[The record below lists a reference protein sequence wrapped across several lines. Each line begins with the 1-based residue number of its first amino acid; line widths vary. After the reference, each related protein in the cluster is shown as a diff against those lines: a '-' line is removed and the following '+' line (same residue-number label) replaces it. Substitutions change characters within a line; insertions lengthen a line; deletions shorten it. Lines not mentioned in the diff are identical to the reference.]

1 MKTNTDQTSNTTWI
15 GIDVSKRELE
25 IHSYNPHPKLSK
37 PIPNTPAEIKKLIT
51 ALQQI
56 PNPHLIFEAT
66 GGYEKLLLA
75 SLQAA
80 GINASRI
87 TPSLSRNFAK
97 AKGLL
102 AKTDAIDAQLLT
114 DYGHQFQPRTTEPLA
129 PILEEVQALIKYRR
143 HLLDALHTEQQQL
156 EHPQPKSVTTL
167 VKARI
172 RSLQKQI
179 ENLTDSLSSLAKKS
193 PTLDSATTLL
203 VQTKGVGVQSALS
216 LLAAMPE
223 LGTFSNKEAT
233 SLAGLAPFNRDSGKF
248 RGKRTISGGRKEVRQ
263 ALYMSALVASRF
275 NPILKEFYQRLLAN
289 GKPKKLALTA
299 VMRKLLCY
307 LNSLMKKHLKQQSQP
322 QSSLA

>member
-1 MKTNTDQTSNTTWI
+1 MKPNTDQTSNTTWI

-37 PIPNTPAEIKKLIT
+37 SIPNTLDEIKKLIS
-51 ALQQI
+51 ALQKI
-56 PNPHLIFEAT
+56 PNPHFIFEAT
-66 GGYEKLLLA
+66 GGYEKILLT

-114 DYGHQFQPRTTEPLA
+114 DYGHQFQPRTTEPLD
-129 PILEEVQALIKYRR
+129 PILEEVQALLKYRR
-143 HLLDALHTEQQQL
+143 HLIEALHGEQQQL
-156 EHPQPKSVTTL
+156 EYPLPKSVTTM

-179 ENLTDSLSSLAKKS
+179 EKLTNSLESLAKKS
-193 PTLDSATTLL
+193 PILDSATTLL
-203 VQTKGVGVQSALS
+203 VQTKGVGIQSALS

-223 LGTFSNKEAT
+223 LGTLSNKEAA

-248 RGKRTISGGRKEVRQ
+248 RGKRTICGGRKEVRQ

-275 NPILKEFYQRLLAN
+275 NPILKEYYQRLLAN

-299 VMRKLLCY
+299 VMRKLLCH
-307 LNSLMKKHLKQQSQP
+307 LNSQMKNHLQQQKKSQP
-322 QSSLA
+322 SFS

>member
-1 MKTNTDQTSNTTWI
+1 MKTDTEQTSNTTWI
-15 GIDVSKRELE
+15 GIDISKRELE
-25 IHSYNPHPKLSK
+25 IHSYHPHPKLSK
-37 PIPNTPAEIKKLIT
+37 PLPNNPDEIKKLIT
-51 ALQQI
+51 VLHKL

-114 DYGHQFQPRTTEPLA
+114 DYGQQFQPRVTAPLD
-129 PILEEVQALIKYRR
+129 PILEEVQALVKYRR
-143 HLLDALHTEQQQL
+143 HLLDGLHAEQQQL
-156 EHPQPKSVTTL
+156 EHPLPKSVTTM

-172 RSLQKQI
+172 RSLQNQI
-179 ENLTDSLSSLAKKS
+179 EKLTNSLESLAKKS
-193 PTLDSATTLL
+193 PTLDAVTTLL

-223 LGTFSNKEAT
+223 LGRLSNKEAT

-248 RGKRTISGGRKEVRQ
+248 RGKRTISGGRKEV
-263 ALYMSALVASRF
+263 SD
-275 NPILKEFYQRLLAN
+275 
-289 GKPKKLALTA
+289 
-299 VMRKLLCY
+299 
-307 LNSLMKKHLKQQSQP
+307 
-322 QSSLA
+322 

>member
-1 MKTNTDQTSNTTWI
+1 MKPNTDQTSNTTWI

-37 PIPNTPAEIKKLIT
+37 PIPNTPAEIKKLI
-51 ALQQI
+51 AVLKQI
-56 PNPHLIFEAT
+56 PNPHFIFEAT
-66 GGYEKLLLA
+66 GGYEKLLLT

-114 DYGHQFQPRTTEPLA
+114 DYGHQFQPRTTDPLD
-129 PILEEVQALIKYRR
+129 PILEEIQALIKC
-143 HLLDALHTEQQQL
+143 
-156 EHPQPKSVTTL
+156 VTTL

-179 ENLTDSLSSLAKKS
+179 EKLTDSLSSLAKKS
-193 PTLDSATTLL
+193 PSLDSATTLL

-223 LGTFSNKEAT
+223 LGTLSNKEAA

-275 NPILKEFYQRLLAN
+275 NPILKEYYQRLLAN

-307 LNSLMKKHLKQQSQP
+307 LNSLMKKHLKQQSQT

>member
-1 MKTNTDQTSNTTWI
+1 M
-15 GIDVSKRELE
+15 L
-25 IHSYNPHPKLSK
+25 
-37 PIPNTPAEIKKLIT
+37 TPAK
-51 ALQQI
+51 
-56 PNPHLIFEAT
+56 P
-66 GGYEKLLLA
+66 
-75 SLQAA
+75 

-114 DYGHQFQPRTTEPLA
+114 DYGHQFQPRITAPLD
-129 PILEEVQALIKYRR
+129 PILEEIQALIKYRR
-143 HLLDALHTEQQQL
+143 HLLDTLHAEQQQL

-172 RSLQKQI
+172 RTLQKQI
-179 ENLTDSLSSLAKKS
+179 EKLTDSLSSLAKKS

-203 VQTKGVGVQSALS
+203 VQTKGVGTQSALS

-223 LGTFSNKEAT
+223 LGTLSNKQAT

-263 ALYMSALVASRF
+263 ALYMAALVASRF
-275 NPILKEFYQRLLAN
+275 NPILKEYYQRLLAN

-299 VMRKLLCY
+299 VMRKLLCH
-307 LNSLMKKHLKQQSQP
+307 LNSQMKRHLQQQNQT